1 MKIIHSHQDV
11 QNDSKTVPQ
20 SSDSEVQRFL
30 ITIKFSKKLV
40 WEASK
45 SGFISQKDEARN
57 FTYNAFD

>member
-1 MKIIHSHQDV
+1 MKRIQSHEDV

-30 ITIKFSKKLV
+30 ITIKFGKKSV

-45 SGFISQKDEARN
+45 HGVISQKEEARN
-57 FTYNAFD
+57 FIYNEAD